1 MFAAA
6 GIAYPELLDTLISD
20 ALAARS

>member
-6 GIAYPELLDTLISD
+6 GIPYPELLDTLISD